1 MNNFKSRILMK
12 IKNST
17 CNSSYYIK
25 TSAPIELCTI
35 PWILT
40 IKSQKKINSFKEVI
54 IEVNEMYLVVILEY
68 VQSQFKS

>member
-1 MNNFKSRILMK
+1 MNNSKSRILMK

-25 TSAPIELCTI
+25 TSTPVEFCTI

>member
-1 MNNFKSRILMK
+1 MNNSKSRILMK

-17 CNSSYYIK
+17 CNSGYYIK
-25 TSAPIELCTI
+25 TYAPIEFCTI

-54 IEVNEMYLVVILEY
+54 IEVNEMYLVVIPEY
-68 VQSQFKS
+68 VKSQFKS